1 MPIAYGYNDL
11 YSLSKGVVVE
21 TGKATTNFKKPVT
34 VNVPM
39 TILREEDGDDTEI
52 IAFRIMEDGSIE
64 YEEDAEISIFN
75 GIATYQVM
83 GFSM

>member
-1 MPIAYGYNDL
+1 
-11 YSLSKGVVVE
+11 
-21 TGKATTNFKKPVT
+21 
-34 VNVPM
+34 M